1 MARMDLPFGGDPDAF
16 ADAPLFR
23 ELQRVM
29 SSSSGPVNWELA
41 RQVGI
46 ANAQEGREDLS
57 PTDHDRELLE
67 EVVRVAELHVARFTG
82 LEPPTDVAE
91 VRPVR
96 RADGVTANTES
107 LRELLDPAAQ
117 RISAAMGEATGR
129 MLPGGDELPEALR
142 DQGMDA
148 GQLGALLQQLSPLLL
163 GAQVGTV
170 LGFLG
175 QRVLGQYDVAVPRSG
190 HAALLFVVPNL
201 AAFERDWSL
210 DPTEFRTLVALHEVT
225 HRFEFARP
233 WVRDRFTEL
242 LTDFLSTLTIDVGA
256 MQERLAHLDGADPD
270 AMQSLMSSEEGLF
283 GTVLDD
289 EQRIKLGRIQAFMAA
304 AEGYGDHVMQTLGRQ
319 LLSTYGRID
328 EARKRLDAEPS
339 TVLLSRLFGIDVGE
353 DDLALGLSF
362 CETVASEASEDVLG
376 RMWDDAEAMPSKV
389 ELETPSLWISRSL

>member
-1 MARMDLPFGGDPDAF
+1 
-16 ADAPLFR
+16 
-23 ELQRVM
+23 
-29 SSSSGPVNWELA
+29 
-41 RQVGI
+41 
-46 ANAQEGREDLS
+46 
-57 PTDHDRELLE
+57 
-67 EVVRVAELHVARFTG
+67 VRVAELHVARFTG
-82 LEPPTDVAE
+82 LEAPSDVAE

-96 RADGVTANTES
+96 RAEWVSANTES

-117 RISAAMGEATGR
+117 RISAAMGEATSG
-129 MLPGGDELPEALR
+129 MLPGGADALPEALR
-142 DQGMDA
+142 DQGLDA
-148 GQLGALLQQLSPLLL
+148 AQLGALLQQLSPLLL
-163 GAQVGTV
+163 GAQFGTV

-210 DPTEFRTLVALHEVT
+210 DPTEFRTLIAIHEVT

-233 WVRDRFTEL
+233 WARDRFAEL
-242 LTDFLSTLTIDVGA
+242 LTDFLSTITIDVGA
-256 MQERLAHLDGADPD
+256 MQERLARMDGADPD

-304 AEGYGDHVMQTLGRQ
+304 AEGYGEHVMQMLGRQ

-353 DDLALGLSF
+353 DDLASGLSF
-362 CETVASEASEDVLG
+362 CETVASEASEDVLA